1 MMKMFD
7 LKQKAK
13 DKKKTNKKPEHKNCD
28 KKKITQFTST
38 EVIILMIVGI
48 LAGSVSTIIVYSC
61 GSKYVKV
68 DSNLQTLI
76 TTYNNIVENYYDD
89 VDTNKVIDG
98 AVSGMLKAVDDP
110 YTTYMDS
117 TTYSNFNIN
126 LAGSYTG
133 LGVEVSEIDSKL
145 TIAGIFK
152 DSPAADVG
160 LKLGDII
167 KSIDDKDSTSMSS
180 SDFATY
186 IKESENTT
194 FKIVVERDGKEMS
207 FNIEKK
213 TITLKSVSSKVY
225 TKDDKKIGY
234 IYISIFA
241 SNTYSQFASELKSL
255 TDQNIDSLIVDLR
268 DNSGGELAGAS
279 NIISLFLNN
288 DKIMYKTETKGK
300 IDDFYSTGTSD
311 ATYPIV
317 VLVNGNSASASE
329 VLTAS
334 LQENL
339 SATVIGEN
347 TYGKGTVQE
356 LVNMPNGEQY
366 KITTKK
372 WLTPNGNWIN
382 ETGIKPDVEVKLSS
396 AYQKNPTEDNDNQLQ
411 AAIKYLKEH

>member
-1 MMKMFD
+1 MFD

-48 LAGSVSTIIVYSC
+48 LVGSVSTIIVYSC

>member
-186 IKESENTT
+186 IKE
-194 FKIVVERDGKEMS
+194 VVERDGKEMS

-225 TKDDKKIGY
+225 TKDNKKIGY

>member
-1 MMKMFD
+1 MFD

>member
-1 MMKMFD
+1 MFD

-48 LAGSVSTIIVYSC
+48 LVGSVSTIIVYSC

-89 VDTNKVIDG
+89 VDTDKVIDG